1 MSFSHLSKMSDMWKP
16 AALGIS
22 VIAEMLRL
30 KSIRA
35 MKVDSEALDS
45 RVARSDKTFP
55 AKVTMT

>member
-1 MSFSHLSKMSDMWKP
+1 MNDMRQR

-35 MKVDSEALDS
+35 MKVDSEATDG
-45 RVARSDKTFP
+45 RHERSDKTFTTI
-55 AKVTMT
+55 VTTTDFFC